1 MAATIIKSCV
11 ETVNV
16 NKKQTE
22 RSFMEGLLSF
32 LVVGYLVYLIYR
44 SGKRT
49 GSRKGYHAGRRRR
62 R

>member
-1 MAATIIKSCV
+1 MAATIMEKPCG
-11 ETVNV
+11 NV
-16 NKKQTE
+16 NDKKMHTE
-22 RSFMEGLLSF
+22 RSIMEGLLSL

-49 GSRKGYHAGRRRR
+49 GSRKGFHAGRRRR